1 MLIITTPDSQPEDF
15 RLLAQNMKTYALC
28 GHSDAE
34 GYETVDDIPPG
45 FAQRALPPQYGEHL
59 TLAQIN
65 NGLLLEN
72 GELKSLVR
80 QVTDAQLAIVELYEG
95 GTIHG

>member
-1 MLIITTPDSQPEDF
+1 MLIITTPYNQPEDF
-15 RLLAQNMKTYALC
+15 RLLAQNMATYALC

-45 FAQRALPPQYGEHL
+45 FVQRVLPPHYGEHL
-59 TLAQIN
+59 TLVQIN

-72 GELKSLVR
+72 GELKKL
-80 QVTDAQLAIVELYEG
+80 AQQSGDVQMALIELAGVLANG
-95 GTIHG
+95 

>member
-1 MLIITTPDSQPEDF
+1 MLIITKPDNQPEDF
-15 RLLAQNMKTYALC
+15 HLLAQNMRTYAVC

-45 FAQRALPPQYGEHL
+45 FEQRVLPPQYGRFL

-72 GELKSLVR
+72 GALKELAQQSV
-80 QVTDAQLAIVELYEG
+80 DAQMALIELAGVIANG
-95 GTIHG
+95 